1 MQRQVRLLIMFAAL
15 AATACTKDKD
25 SGAGGAAPAT
35 PAASNREERPE
46 YLVEL
51 LPPDAADAGTD
62 VTALVHVAGR
72 GHFHVN
78 ADYPLAFTPDA
89 VDGLRF
95 KDKRIALS
103 DSAERTPCAESAKDT
118 CEVRAKV
125 PLTAD
130 KSAKLSGV
138 LAFSICEPEQCLIKK
153 AHLVVDVPVR

>member
-1 MQRQVRLLIMFAAL
+1 MMLAAL
-15 AATACTKDKD
+15 AASACTKDKPA
-25 SGAGGAAPAT
+25 GAGGAAPAPAT

-51 LPPDAADAGTD
+51 LPPEAAAAGTD

-78 ADYPLAFTPDA
+78 ADYPIAFTPDA

-95 KDKRIALS
+95 KATRIALS
-103 DSAERTPCAESAKDT
+103 DSAERTPCAGSDKDT
-118 CEVRAKV
+118 CELRAKV

-130 KSAKLSGV
+130 KTAKLSGV

-153 AHLVVDVPVR
+153 ARLAVDVPVR